1 MKRFELIAALLDSG
15 KMTTEQVLAALVAAL
30 SDAQVAEE
38 VEFIATQWDIRLP

>member
-15 KMTTEQVLAALVAAL
+15 MSHEQVLAALVAAL

-38 VEFIATQWDIRLP
+38 VEFIATQWDIKLP